1 MVQLLR
7 EEIQQFKAN
16 YMFIY
21 TWAFGI
27 YPKDTLNKYKVTYLQ
42 DYSLRFICKDWKQF
56 NCPSERDWLKNYAT
70 STRELWLSINTIME
84 FFFRIYF

>member
-1 MVQLLR
+1 
-7 EEIQQFKAN
+7 
-16 YMFIY
+16 MFIY

-84 FFFRIYF
+84 LFFFQIYF